1 MTDYRYV
8 MGLLVRGLAYR
19 QIESMAGCSHR
30 AIARARRVLD
40 DEQLT
45 TAEQIEALTL
55 EELDRLFADG
65 RKGVVAEF
73 VPVNIE
79 AVVAARLGRKKPPL
93 KVLWARYLRS
103 DTASGSR
110 FYGYERFCQIV
121 AEHVRVNDLSLP
133 IAHVPGHTMQV
144 DWAGTPMKVTDP
156 ITRAVTSVPVF
167 VATLPFSGMV
177 FAYGCADEKQPA
189 WCDAH
194 RRAFEY
200 FDGVAQVIVP
210 DNAST
215 ASNQISRTDRARD
228 VNACYSDFLQHY
240 GAAAV
245 PTRPNRPRDK
255 GNAESGVKVVTNW
268 VIHFLAGRVFA
279 SRDELNDAVAVQVEQ
294 INDRTP
300 FRAEQRSR
308 RDWFEAYERDELI
321 SLPVQRWEPVTWRKA
336 KVHRDWHIQLDT
348 IKYSVPYRFAGLGV
362 DVRIIGTTI
371 EVLADGQ
378 IIAAHQQGRHRN
390 GYVTDPEHAPPQY
403 ESVTGLWTRGYFLR
417 QAAKVGPAT
426 VAALTRLLDGKA
438 IEAQGYRSCMN
449 ILDLGKRAGENRVL
463 LEQACR
469 GLVAGDPHRPI
480 TYTAVKH
487 RISALRSE
495 GGQRPTTSDD
505 GGAAITSAP
514 RTGGAGAGGRDTS
527 RAHLAGAKAF
537 SLDALTAA
545 TPSGDHRDGDLGDD
559 TEAAGAWR

>member
-8 MGLLVRGLAYR
+8 MGLLVQGLAYR
-19 QIESMAGCSHR
+19 QIEAMAGCSHR

-40 DEQLT
+40 DEQLR
-45 TAEQIEALTL
+45 TAEQVEALTA
-55 EELDRLFADG
+55 EEVDRLFADG
-65 RKGVVAEF
+65 RKSAVAEF
-73 VPVNIE
+73 VPVDIDK
-79 AVVAARLGRKKPPL
+79 VVAARLGRKKPPL
-93 KVLWARYLRS
+93 KVLWGRYVRS
-103 DTASGSR
+103 DGAPGAR

-144 DWAGTPMKVTDP
+144 DWAGTPMRLTDP
-156 ITRAVTSVPVF
+156 ITRALTPVSVF

-177 FAYGCADEKQPA
+177 FAYGYLDEKQPA

-215 ASNQISRTDRARD
+215 ASNQISRTERARD
-228 VNACYSDFLQHY
+228 VNASYSEFLQHY

-245 PTRPNRPRDK
+245 PTRSNRPRDK
-255 GNAESGVKVVTNW
+255 GNAEAGVKVVTNW
-268 VIHFLAGRVFA
+268 VIHFLADRVFA
-279 SRDELNDAVAVQVEQ
+279 SLDDLNDAVAAQVEQ
-294 INDRTP
+294 INDRKP
-300 FRAEQRSR
+300 FRGEHQSR
-308 RDWFEAYERDELI
+308 REWFEAYEREELI
-321 SLPVQRWEPVTWRKA
+321 ALPERRWEPVTWRKA

-348 IKYSVPYRFAGLGV
+348 IKYSVPYRFAGLSV

-371 EVLADGQ
+371 EVLADGE
-378 IIAAHQQGRHRN
+378 IIATHQQGRHRN
-390 GYVTDPEHAPPQY
+390 GYVTDPQHAPPHH

-417 QAAKVGPAT
+417 QAAKVGPGT

-449 ILDLGKRAGENRVL
+449 ILDLGKRAGQNRIL

-469 GLVAGDPHRPI
+469 GLVGEDPHRQI
-480 TYTAVKH
+480 TYTSVKH
-487 RISALRSE
+487 RMSALRADSD
-495 GGQRPTTSDD
+495 QRPTTSDGG
-505 GGAAITSAP
+505 GGAIMPAP
-514 RTGGAGAGGRDTS
+514 RVGAAGRDTS

-537 SLDALTAA
+537 SLDALTSA

-559 TEAAGAWR
+559 TAAGARR

>member
-1 MTDYRYV
+1 
-8 MGLLVRGLAYR
+8 
-19 QIESMAGCSHR
+19 
-30 AIARARRVLD
+30 VLD

-45 TAEQIEALTL
+45 TAEQVAALTA

-73 VPVNIE
+73 VAVDIE
-79 AVVAARLGRKKPPL
+79 KVVAARLGRKKPPL
-93 KVLWARYLRS
+93 KVLWARYLKS
-103 DTASGSR
+103 DAAPGAR

-121 AEHVRVNDLSLP
+121 TEHVRAHDLTLP
-133 IAHVPGHTMQV
+133 VAHVPGHTMQV

-156 ITRAVTSVPVF
+156 ITRAVMPVSVF

-177 FAYGCADEKQPA
+177 FAYGCADERQLA

-215 ASNQISRTDRARD
+215 ASNQISRADRARE
-228 VNACYSDFLQHY
+228 VNASYADFLQYY

-245 PTRPNRPRDK
+245 PTRSNRPRDK
-255 GNAESGVKVVTNW
+255 GNAEAGVKVVTNW
-268 VIHFLAGRVFA
+268 VIHFLADRVFA
-279 SRDELNDAVAVQVEQ
+279 SLDELNDAVAAQVEA

-300 FRAEQRSR
+300 FRGERRSR
-308 RDWFEAYERDELI
+308 RDWFEEYERDELMA
-321 SLPVQRWEPVTWRKA
+321 PPEQRWEPVIWRKA

-348 IKYSVPYRFAGLGV
+348 IKYSVPYRFAGRGV

-371 EVLADGQ
+371 EVLADGE

-390 GYVTDPEHAPPQY
+390 GYVTDPEHAPPHY

-449 ILDLGKRAGENRVL
+449 ILDLGKRASENRVL
-463 LEQACR
+463 LEAACR
-469 GLVAGDPHRPI
+469 ELVDEDPHRPI

-487 RISALRSE
+487 RMSALRADAD
-495 GGQRPTTSDD
+495 QRPTTTS
-505 GGAAITSAP
+505 GGAGGGGGAITPAP
-514 RTGGAGAGGRDTS
+514 RTGRDTS

-537 SLDALTAA
+537 SLDALTTGPASTGGRPA
-545 TPSGDHRDGDLGDD
+545 GDLGDD
-559 TEAAGAWR
+559 AATEELGDE